1 VIKSTEPRALIL
13 KKTKMFSVN
22 YKYENTGSGL
32 RTQGPGL
39 RVRAQGSAR
48 LRAHGHSRFLWGT
61 LAQINE

>member
-1 VIKSTEPRALIL
+1 VTKSTEPRALIL
-13 KKTKMFSVN
+13 GNNYLFSVN

-48 LRAHGHSRFLWGT
+48 LRAQGSRT
-61 LAQINE
+61 LTVLL